1 MATVM
6 IMPVHIPV
14 SKTSPMTP
22 QPDSTDNSGAKHAI
36 FKCLI
41 IMRARTKVLTF
52 TNRPQPRGAARATK
66 QRAAAAELGDG
77 REDQCSIHA
86 KKERSA
92 RYFFF
97 TIA

>member
-41 IMRARTKVLTF
+41 IMRARTKVLTLQ
-52 TNRPQPRGAARATK
+52 TVPSQEAQPAQQRSGRPPQSLAMVARISAVSMLK
-66 QRAAAAELGDG
+66 
-77 REDQCSIHA
+77 
-86 KKERSA
+86 KKEA
-92 RYFFF
+92 RD
-97 TIA
+97 ISSLQ